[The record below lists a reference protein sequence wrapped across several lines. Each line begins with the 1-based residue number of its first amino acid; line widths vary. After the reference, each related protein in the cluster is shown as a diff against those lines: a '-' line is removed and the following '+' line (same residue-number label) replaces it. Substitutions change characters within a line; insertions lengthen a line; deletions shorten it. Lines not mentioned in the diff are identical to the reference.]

1 MPTDRTD
8 GPAQHQDLKAQLEAQ
23 AQQIASLEARLAALQ
38 SLQRFDSLLAKAR
51 VIARLTEPVE
61 SSHLLEM
68 IVRTAVHVISAS
80 YGTLFLVH
88 EDRQDLSV
96 EVATAPDAEQFR
108 TRRVTMG
115 HGIAGLVAM
124 TGQPLAVADA
134 VADSRHASDI
144 AEQTGYAPQSLL
156 CVPLIDD
163 ERVIGVLELLDKQ
176 GGPHFTTADMEGLGL
191 FANQAAIAIEL
202 SRSHRDLTRLMMQA
216 LAQMGCEVSPDLQ
229 EALRAAA
236 SQQVTG
242 EACRH
247 ALELAELISY
257 ITSRG
262 ERASRAC
269 MTLLKGFAD
278 SLKGQEAAMGGWNTG

>member
-8 GPAQHQDLKAQLEAQ
+8 GPQHQNLKAQLAAQ
-23 AQQIASLEARLAALQ
+23 AQQIAALEARLAGLY

-51 VIARLTEPVE
+51 VVARLAEPVE
-61 SSHLLEM
+61 SSLLLEM

-88 EDRQDLSV
+88 EDSQDLSV
-96 EVATAPDAEQFR
+96 EVATAPDSEQFR
-108 TRRVTMG
+108 LRRVPLG

-134 VADSRHASDI
+134 VADSRQASDI

-176 GGPHFTTADMEGLGL
+176 GAAHFTTADMEGLGL
-191 FANQAAIAIEL
+191 FATQAAIAIEL
-202 SRSHRDLTRLMMQA
+202 SRSHRDLIRLMRQA
-216 LAQMGCEVSPDLQ
+216 LAQMGCAVSPDLQ
-229 EALRAAA
+229 EALGAAA
-236 SQQVTG
+236 TQQVTG
-242 EACRH
+242 EACRN
-247 ALELAELISY
+247 ALELADLVWD

-262 ERASRAC
+262 AHASHAC
-269 MTLLKGFAD
+269 QTLLKGFD
-278 SLKGQEAAMGGWNTG
+278 DYLKAQTSAMGGWSTG